1 MRMWTMKGPSPLEDT
16 WAQAQVCSA
25 KKGWRDLP
33 VEQSSL
39 HALRSYLHSHLEKK
53 RKRNFFFFGS
63 RFTLYSGSMFIT
75 PLTLN
80 LFYKSSILQK
90 TVTTSFIGFESRFWN
105 SNFWAP
111 FMWEWKRQQS
121 PLRVR
126 HSPHLSI
133 PLVMYQGFDSSDT
146 GVEVE
151 RPGSISHHIT
161 PLGGLLPFS
170 QTCLSFSRR
179 L

>member
-1 MRMWTMKGPSPLEDT
+1 MNHERTITARRYLGPGPGVLSKERMKG
-16 WAQAQVCSA
+16 SA
-25 KKGWRDLP
+25 CWTEQFTCPQELFTLSFRKK
-33 VEQSSL
+33 
-39 HALRSYLHSHLEKK
+39 KK
-53 RKRNFFFFGS
+53 KELFFFGS

>member
-1 MRMWTMKGPSPLEDT
+1 MKMWTMKGPSPLEDT
-16 WAQAQVCSA
+16 WGQAQVCSA

-39 HALRSYLHSHLEKK
+39 HALRSYLHSHLEK
-53 RKRNFFFFGS
+53 RKRNFFFFFLADS
-63 RFTLYSGSMFIT
+63 NFISGSMFIT
-75 PLTLN
+75 SLTLN
-80 LFYKSSILQK
+80 LFYKSSMLQK

-111 FMWEWKRQQS
+111 FKWEWNRQQS

-126 HSPHLSI
+126 HSHLSI
-133 PLVMYQGFDSSDT
+133 PLAMYRGFDSSDT
-146 GVEVE
+146 GLEVE
-151 RPGSISHHIT
+151 RPDSIRHHIT
-161 PLGGLLPFS
+161 APGAALPFS
-170 QTCLSFSRR
+170 ETCLSFSRW